1 MPDELA
7 TLKSALVTILTD
19 LDIRIGAL
27 QAAVKRHHTP
37 LESDELE
44 KAKNELKK
52 DIAKVRKHYLELL
65 T

>member
-7 TLKSALVTILTD
+7 TLKKALVEILTD

-27 QAAVKRHHTP
+27 QAAVRRHHTP
-37 LESDELE
+37 LESGELE
-44 KAKNELKK
+44 KAQSELKN
-52 DIAKVRKHYLELL
+52 DIAKVREHYLELL